1 MKIIGTGSAL
11 PERIVSNDDLAQ
23 IMETSD
29 EWIRSRTGIRTR
41 HLATVETTTSLSVEA
56 AKRAMEAAQVDP
68 EEIDLIIAATLTPD
82 NVLPTLACEV
92 QAELGAVN
100 AVAFDLVAA
109 CSGFMFG
116 LATADA
122 YLKTGHYHKALVI
135 GAEVLSKIMDW
146 NDRGTCVLF
155 GDGAGAVGSPAG
167 FQGHHPLCLPQPGRG
182 IPAGTEGLRH

>member
-29 EWIRSRTGIRTR
+29 EWIRSRTGIGTR

-122 YLKTGHYHKALVI
+122 YMKTACRRWRRKRRW
-135 GAEVLSKIMDW
+135 S
-146 NDRGTCVLF
+146 
-155 GDGAGAVGSPAG
+155 S
-167 FQGHHPLCLPQPGRG
+167 
-182 IPAGTEGLRH
+182 

>member
-29 EWIRSRTGIRTR
+29 EWIRSRTGIGTR

-116 LATADA
+116 LATAGQ
-122 YLKTGHYHKALVI
+122 LAL
-135 GAEVLSKIMDW
+135 AHHTDTSFLSALGKFMLVFAP
-146 NDRGTCVLF
+146 TQV
-155 GDGAGAVGSPAG
+155 
-167 FQGHHPLCLPQPGRG
+167 PLAM
-182 IPAGTEGLRH
+182 IEGLITMLIVMGLENYAKPELRLIGFLEEKK